1 MILIAGLPYSGTT
14 MLVDLLEHMGVHMG
28 TPEHV
33 DQNTGEDR
41 LMASPEGQER
51 ADEMA
56 RRDTAY
62 GLWGY
67 KDPYAFRKQEAGDK
81 NILIFRDPIAMQRKQ
96 LFNDLG
102 LTIGDGRRRKP
113 FQVIYVVNDS
123 GGIPSPKFI
132 PIASSRRF
140 RDLSK
145 VNLDEIGIDEPD
157 YILRVK
163 EIHAGTDDLA
173 PMACFVQPR
182 PDGKL
187 WVMDGNHRVLTWAK
201 EPELEIRFLVTL

>member
-1 MILIAGLPYSGTT
+1 MSH
-14 MLVDLLEHMGVHMG
+14 DLLR
-28 TPEHV
+28 
-33 DQNTGEDR
+33 R
-41 LMASPEGQER
+41 LSP
-51 ADEMA
+51 AA
-56 RRDTAY
+56 R
-62 GLWGY
+62 L
-67 KDPYAFRKQEAGDK
+67 AGDK
-81 NILIFRDPIAMQRKQ
+81 LLNVINYAIWAAKLLFKYPLILIFIKLGHHNFRPKIPKFVCDDWPAGSPFRRR
-96 LFNDLG
+96 LPFLG
-102 LTIGDGRRRKP
+102 LTIGEVRPRNP